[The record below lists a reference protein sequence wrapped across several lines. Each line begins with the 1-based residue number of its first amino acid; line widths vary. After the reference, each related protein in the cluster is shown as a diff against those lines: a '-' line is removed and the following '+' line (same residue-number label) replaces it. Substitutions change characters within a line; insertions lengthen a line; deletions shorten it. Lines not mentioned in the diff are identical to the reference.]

1 MDYPRRRGRRRRSD
15 TFASL
20 SVPNH
25 SCDQQSPR
33 QWCFTNSVTSF
44 LILSSLIGIIY
55 LMLDYHCYSCS
66 KVDASALV
74 KTVEQISKKV
84 YTMQDKYYDLHT
96 KILRL
101 SQELP
106 KLESQISILEAFA
119 NTAVQKE
126 MGWDPKLPLT
136 LSNLDELLKKTIL
149 DEGKNNSKSYMKC
162 SKCSKKSIVP
172 STLQPI
178 VVNQD

>member
-1 MDYPRRRGRRRRSD
+1 
-15 TFASL
+15 
-20 SVPNH
+20 
-25 SCDQQSPR
+25 
-33 QWCFTNSVTSF
+33 
-44 LILSSLIGIIY
+44 
-55 LMLDYHCYSCS
+55 
-66 KVDASALV
+66 
-74 KTVEQISKKV
+74 
-84 YTMQDKYYDLHT
+84 MQEKYQDLHT
-96 KILRL
+96 KISRI

-106 KLESQISILEAFA
+106 KLELQISILEAFA

-149 DEGKNNSKSYMKC
+149 DEGNANS
-162 SKCSKKSIVP
+162 SKKYIKYTKCLKKSNAP